1 MAVKKSTEK
10 KTVKVAKKPIAKK
23 QTGAKSMV
31 KEKKAVKKPLLRI
44 PAENAFYCNDGRLFY
59 DLKELAEGLM
69 AISEETFF
77 HHVREGNNDFSNWVR
92 YVIGDQELADDLY
105 RATDK
110 DECTTYIVARLDY
123 YE

>member
-1 MAVKKSTEK
+1 MAVKKSVEK
-10 KTVKVAKKPIAKK
+10 KSVKTAKKPVVKKKAGVKSTSKEQKAAKK
-23 QTGAKSMV
+23 S
-31 KEKKAVKKPLLRI
+31 LLRT
-44 PAENAFYCNDGRLFY
+44 PAEHAFYCNDGRLFY

-77 HHVREGNNDFSNWVR
+77 HHVRDGNNDFSNWVR
-92 YVIGDQELADDLY
+92 YIVGDEELANDLY
-105 RATDK
+105 RSSDK